1 MIGFYLTAL
10 TFIEDGNKDMI
21 NPAAAAAM
29 AIRSMSTSASSSSLA
44 STNGY
49 SINRSPIQP
58 LTSSTSS
65 NATPLST
72 MTSPPPSTT
81 PVDPS
86 LPPKE
91 PLINFF
97 KRGLS
102 AEILR
107 DIQQYQSQ
115 PYNFAKCKPVN
126 EFMVAGLKDVEAH
139 GGSDELYERS
149 LLLEPREREEERM

>member
-1 MIGFYLTAL
+1 
-10 TFIEDGNKDMI
+10 MI
-21 NPAAAAAM
+21 NPAVALAM
-29 AIRSMSTSASSSSLA
+29 ANRGMSTSASSSSLA
-44 STNGY
+44 STSGY

-65 NATPLST
+65 TTTPLSA

-81 PVDPS
+81 PIDPS

-115 PYNFAKCKPVN
+115 PYNLAKCKPVN
-126 EFMVAGLKDVEAH
+126 EFLVAGLKDVEA
-139 GGSDELYERS
+139 GGGNDDLYERS
-149 LLLEPREREEERM
+149 LMLEPREREEERM